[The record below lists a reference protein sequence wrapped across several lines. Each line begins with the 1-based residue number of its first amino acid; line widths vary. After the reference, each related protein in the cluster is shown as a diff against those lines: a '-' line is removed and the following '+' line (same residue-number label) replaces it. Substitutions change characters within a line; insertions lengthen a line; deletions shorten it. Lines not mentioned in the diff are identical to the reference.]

1 MTCCHSSLFPPS
13 YSGYIFFVNENWEH
27 SLTFSLEEMAVLTA
41 MSALSRLADRQNV
54 FLTRPECSK
63 VAKIWFFKVFY
74 PYPGRI
80 IRYTDASKL
89 GWHDVIMMKLKNET
103 YRQTGMNCHA
113 HKKYSESV
121 LRELEELEL
130 NVGWDVDIKFGCCC
144 EEGDLNSPLKSAAVC
159 YFKWIYDQLHLQ
171 GCTSFASHFLIII
184 S

>member
-103 YRQTGMNCHA
+103 DRQTGMNCHA
-113 HKKYSESV
+113 HKSILSLIWGN
-121 LRELEELEL
+121 LRSL
-130 NVGWDVDIKFGCCC
+130 
-144 EEGDLNSPLKSAAVC
+144 S
-159 YFKWIYDQLHLQ
+159 
-171 GCTSFASHFLIII
+171 
-184 S
+184 